1 MYKKDIKYIITYI
14 NIDNMK
20 NSFKTLKIKIILLL
34 FLLFVGTGAI
44 AQPSLPGQ
52 GSDGSGQEDE
62 APISSLIAIGLIVG
76 GYLGIKQTRK

>member
-44 AQPSLPGQ
+44 AQPDLPGQ
-52 GSDGSGQEDE
+52 GDGSGQEDE

-76 GYLGIKQTRK
+76 GYIGIKQTRK